1 MVIVGGLTRLTN
13 SGLSMVDWKPILG
26 AIPPLNEDQ
35 WLETFKKYKN
45 FPEYQ
50 KVNQGMSLDDFK
62 YIFFYWEYGHRLLG
76 RMIGVVF
83 FFPFVFFL
91 LTKKN
96 IW

>member
-26 AIPPLNEDQ
+26 AIPPLNEAQ
-35 WLETFKKYKN
+35 WLETFNKYKN

-50 KVNQGMSLDDFK
+50 KVNLGMSLEDFK
-62 YIFFYWEYGHRLLG
+62 YIFYWEYGHRLLG

-83 FFPFVFFL
+83 FFSFCIL
-91 LTKKN
+91 SSD
-96 IW
+96 